1 MTDPVFPQLRVN
13 AEKKCTCIC
22 HEGERKM
29 VDKFGTKVN
38 IGDTIF
44 FEDQMQLGVVKSFE
58 SPTEINVLSDED
70 VYFTLTSEEFEVV
83 ADEDILY

>member
-1 MTDPVFPQLRVN
+1 
-13 AEKKCTCIC
+13 
-22 HEGERKM
+22 M

-38 IGDTIF
+38 IGDIIF